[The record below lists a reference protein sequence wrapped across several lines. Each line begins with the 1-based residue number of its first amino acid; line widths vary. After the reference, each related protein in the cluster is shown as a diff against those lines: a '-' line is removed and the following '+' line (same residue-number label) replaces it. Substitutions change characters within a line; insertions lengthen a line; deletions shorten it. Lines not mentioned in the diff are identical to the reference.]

1 MLIEKTKSRGD
12 EKRRVCKIIE
22 LKDGDCFDTKKAASE
37 KENLEYFKANFSPKV
52 PFVTEIYLCSF
63 FQMDKKILKSG
74 LKDKFEENELLN
86 GREFCELLS
95 LDYDEIVELRK
106 RDTKQNLRYFLKELL
121 KIKELRELIKE
132 NL

>member
-1 MLIEKTKSRGD
+1 
-12 EKRRVCKIIE
+12 
-22 LKDGDCFDTKKAASE
+22 
-37 KENLEYFKANFSPKV
+37 
-52 PFVTEIYLCSF
+52 
-63 FQMDKKILKSG
+63 MDKKILKSG

-95 LDYDEIVELRK
+95 LDYDEIVKLRK
-106 RDTKQNLRYFLKELL
+106 RDTKQNLRYFVKELL

>member
-1 MLIEKTKSRGD
+1 MLIEKTKGRGD

-63 FQMDKKILKSG
+63 FQMDKK
-74 LKDKFEENELLN
+74 N
-86 GREFCELLS
+86 
-95 LDYDEIVELRK
+95 
-106 RDTKQNLRYFLKELL
+106 LKEWF
-121 KIKELRELIKE
+121 EG
-132 NL
+132 